1 MNYRLSLAAAC
12 VAAFGLACTEAPKG
26 VVSKSPRTVSSARK
40 VGGFTMSVTPIAGS
54 GGRTARIEVSPDAAG
69 TGLVSVAGK
78 FEATVTA
85 SGGTSVVG
93 GANPCAATAALVA
106 PVNLINKAPETLRN
120 VQIQITDMALTGRES
135 CNSDGVLSSVGA
147 PADVTPGAT
156 FGAWNYGNLL
166 GTAVAVNGVGS
177 SLSKNW
183 WMKFPDNTP
192 VRFHFVVWADAGQ
205 AELNAAGAE
214 LEVGQP
220 LSWSSLTSPV
230 TQLEVCATDPA
241 LTNDACPAPAKT
253 LVAASNPGGPVP
265 YLFSAV
271 PATVAGATY
280 HWRVFNAIG
289 AAQVPGWYPSLW
301 DSFTATAPL
310 GAPAPVITAP
320 TPGTGFPA
328 DILANAV
335 PLLLTWETDLTV
347 ASAAFQIC
355 TGPCPVLFDPFDPNA
370 ANLVYENVEP
380 GFLATPGVTS
390 YEVDLSTLL
399 PTDPATLD
407 AWLLPGAYNVVVH
420 NFDDLT
426 AVAFGAGAATN
437 FTIDPVVAPSPVVVA
452 PPDLATIPANDVVAG
467 FPVLLEWTTDQT
479 VASAE
484 WTLCSSAPCPGAGG
498 LNVLNLGVIPGVPG
512 AIGDPFSYAVDVSL
526 DIPTDPAAGDL
537 WMLPGTYV
545 WTVSNV
551 VGGLAVGAPTTASFI
566 VVDAMP
572 APPVLVGPV
581 SAPANAF
588 TSALPVAL
596 DWTASTAVLATE
608 IEICEAID
616 CLGLNDPLFFGP
628 VAPTAPSLVAY
639 TYDPAVTPDL
649 PQDFGLTGGGYL
661 LPGTYYWNVYNL
673 DPLTGVRLGLPAQQ
687 TVTVTAVPVGPAAFA
702 LKDPAAAPATNL
714 TRSLGAIPLSWTGP
728 AEVAVTTAEFYD
740 DAGATLFAGIAI
752 VADDGTLQ
760 PANSHFV
767 IPDAGIPTLLTLDQT
782 YFWRVVDDG
791 LAAYFAGVPDPGSW
805 SAVGSFTIVP

>member
-1 MNYRLSLAAAC
+1 M
-12 VAAFGLACTEAPKG
+12 
-26 VVSKSPRTVSSARK
+26 
-40 VGGFTMSVTPIAGS
+40 TPIAGS

-85 SGGTSVVG
+85 AGGTSVVG

-220 LSWSSLTSPV
+220 LSWSSITSPV
-230 TQLEVCATDPA
+230 TQLEVCATDPM
-241 LTNDACPAPAKT
+241 LNNGNCPGPTKT
-253 LVAASNPGGPVP
+253 LVAASNPLGPVP

-271 PATVAGATY
+271 PATVAGTTY
-280 HWRVFNAIG
+280 YWRVFNAIG
-289 AAQVPGWYPSLW
+289 AGQVPGWYPSPW
-301 DSFTATAPL
+301 DSFTAMPPL

-320 TPGTGFPA
+320 APGTVVPA

-335 PLLLTWETDLTV
+335 PLLLTWDTSLTV
-347 ASAAFQIC
+347 ASSVFQIC
-355 TGPCPVLFDPFDPNA
+355 TGPCPVPFALVDPNL
-370 ANLVYENVEP
+370 ANLVYENIEP
-380 GFLATPGVTS
+380 GFFLTPGVTS

-407 AWLLPGAYNVVVH
+407 AWLLPAAYTVAVH

-426 AVAFGAGAATN
+426 AVTFGAAATTN
-437 FTIDPVVAPSPVVVA
+437 FTVAPAAAPSPVVVG

-467 FPVLLEWTTDQT
+467 FPVVLEWTTDQT
-479 VASAE
+479 ITSSE
-484 WTLCSSAPCPGAGG
+484 WFLCSSAPCPGVGG
-498 LNVLNLGVIPGVPG
+498 LNVLSQGVLAGVPG
-512 AIGDPFSYAVDVSL
+512 ATGDPFSYAVDVSL
-526 DIPTDPAAGDL
+526 AIPTDPATADL
-537 WMLPGTYV
+537 WLLPGTYV
-545 WTVSNV
+545 WTISNV
-551 VGGLAVGAPTTASFI
+551 VAGLAVGVPTTASFI

-572 APPVLVGPV
+572 PAPVVPGAVT
-581 SAPANAF
+581 APANAF
-588 TSALPVAL
+588 TSAIPVAL
-596 DWTASTAVLATE
+596 SWTAPAGVTATELVICSTIVCDALTADILPPTAV
-608 IEICEAID
+608 
-616 CLGLNDPLFFGP
+616 P
-628 VAPTAPSLVAY
+628 PTVPGGTSY
-639 TYDPAVTPDL
+639 TYDPAATPDL
-649 PQDFGLTGGGYL
+649 LQDFVLLSNGGYL
-661 LPGTYYWNVYNL
+661 APGTYYWVVYNL
-673 DPLTGVRLGLPAQQ
+673 DPLTGVALGAGTLS

-702 LKDPAAAPATNL
+702 LKDPAAAPVTNL
-714 TRSLGAIPLSWTGP
+714 SRLAGPIPLSWTGP
-728 AEVAVTTAEFYD
+728 PQLLATTVEFYD
-740 DAGATLFAGIAI
+740 DAAATLFAGVAI
-752 VADDGTLQ
+752 VADDLTLQ

-767 IPDAGIPTLLTLDQT
+767 LADARTALTLDQP

-791 LAAYFAGVPDPGSW
+791 LAAYYAGVPDLAAW
-805 SAVGSFTIVP
+805 SAIGTFTIVP